1 MSVVAMFRNN
11 PKQHGGGHY
20 SAGHRRKSILKTSP
34 SLRENRFRNA
44 RASVTAQL
52 FLNVI
57 SRSSAREAWVGSG
70 SATASLPVTEREA
83 SYVASS
89 HYA

>member
-70 SATASLPVTEREA
+70 SATASLPVL
-83 SYVASS
+83 
-89 HYA
+89 